1 MKRLLFCA
9 AAIYAICFAVAFA
22 ADVEMGKANGVK
34 AQAVKSQ
41 AAKQATKPALSPR
54 EFLETRPKSASPT
67 AAAENTYRRRLA
79 SMPPKAAPKF
89 APDLAQRV
97 AAADAAKLRAKADH
111 QAQVQWAQAALFA
124 AQQQANAQAQAQ
136 QNAQQQALT
145 NALLWQLLNQPPAS
159 PAPLI
164 NPGPYNETIM
174 HVGNQTWINGSGPY
188 GPFNETIQH
197 IGNETFVNG
206 YGVPPGPWVG
216 GYGFGGGY

>member
-1 MKRLLFCA
+1 MKRLLFFA
-9 AAIYAICFAVAFA
+9 AAVYAVCFAVTFA
-22 ADVEMGKANGVK
+22 ADVEMGKANAKKSQAVK
-34 AQAVKSQ
+34 AQETYLRVQ
-41 AAKQATKPALSPR
+41 AKKKGMSVEQYQVWLRRPIKIRSDYAEFVQAEKEAKRRA
-54 EFLETRPKSASPT
+54 ELEKQTH
-67 AAAENTYRRRLA
+67 L
-79 SMPPKAAPKF
+79 
-89 APDLAQRV
+89 LQ
-97 AAADAAKLRAKADH
+97 L
-111 QAQVQWAQAALFA
+111 QAALIA

-145 NALLWQLLNQPPAS
+145 NALLWQMLNRPPAY

-206 YGVPPGPWVG
+206 YGVPPGPWASGYG
-216 GYGFGGGY
+216 GGGFGGGY